1 MRAIVEPFLLLFA
14 VTKLSTPPMTEPL
27 SFPPGKCILVFSAQ
41 RALKQ
46 MTLTQFLCT
55 TTTVNF
61 LRGIICTNTRVF
73 N

>member
-46 MTLTQFLCT
+46 MTLMQFSC
-55 TTTVNF
+55 TTVNF